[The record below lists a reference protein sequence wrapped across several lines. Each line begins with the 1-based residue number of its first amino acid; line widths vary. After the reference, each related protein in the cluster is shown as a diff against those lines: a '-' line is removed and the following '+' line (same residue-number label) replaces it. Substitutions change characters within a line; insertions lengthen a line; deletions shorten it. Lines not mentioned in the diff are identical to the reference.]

1 MISDYLQ
8 AIFLAFVQGV
18 SEFIPVSSSAH
29 LVIFSEFLNFNGQSL
44 IFDVGL
50 HLGSLIAIIFFF
62 RNDLLKI
69 KNNKKLLKLII
80 IGSLPLIIFGYY
92 FISFG
97 IINILRNIEVIGWST
112 LVFGLL
118 LYYADSFKVAKNL
131 DKDLNTKNIL
141 IIGMMQVLSLMPGVS
156 RSGIIITV
164 GRLLNFNREDSV
176 KISFFLSI
184 PALLGA
190 SIISIKDVT
199 NESFEF
205 NILLLIS
212 ILVSFIF
219 SYLTIK
225 YLLIYV
231 QKFSMKIFVVYR
243 IILSFFIFNPLCFI
257 SSVNSGIK

>member
-69 KNNKKLLKLII
+69 KSNKKLLKLII

-118 LYYADSFKVAKNL
+118 LYYADSFKVTKNL

-243 IILSFFIFNPLCFI
+243 IILSFFIFFI
-257 SSVNSGIK
+257 IYT

>member
-1 MISDYLQ
+1 MISDYLH
-8 AIFLAFVQGV
+8 AFFLAFVQGV
-18 SEFIPVSSSAH
+18 FEFIPVSSSAH
-29 LVIFSEFLNFNGQSL
+29 LVIFSKFLNFNGQSL
-44 IFDVGL
+44 MFDVGL

-62 RNDLLKI
+62 RKDLLKI

-97 IINILRNIEVIGWST
+97 IINILRNIEVIAWSS

-156 RSGIIITV
+156 RSGIIITI

-190 SIISIKDVT
+190 SIISIKDIT
-199 NESFEF
+199 NVSVEF
-205 NILLLIS
+205 NLLVLIS

-243 IILSFFIFNPLCFI
+243 IILSFFIFLI
-257 SSVNSGIK
+257 IYT

>member
-29 LVIFSEFLNFNGQSL
+29 LVIFSDFLNFNSQSL
-44 IFDVGL
+44 MFDVGL

-69 KNNKKLLKLII
+69 KNNKKILKLII

-205 NILLLIS
+205 NMLLLIS

-243 IILSFFIFNPLCFI
+243 IILSFFIFFI
-257 SSVNSGIK
+257 IYT

>member
-118 LYYADSFKVAKNL
+118 LYYADSFKVARNL

-199 NESFEF
+199 NEGLEF

-243 IILSFFIFNPLCFI
+243 IILSFFIFFI
-257 SSVNSGIK
+257 IYT

>member
-50 HLGSLIAIIFFF
+50 HIGSLIAIIFFF

-118 LYYADSFKVAKNL
+118 LYYADSFKVTKNL

-243 IILSFFIFNPLCFI
+243 IILSFFIFFI
-257 SSVNSGIK
+257 IYT

>member
-199 NESFEF
+199 NEGLEF

-243 IILSFFIFNPLCFI
+243 IILSFFIFFI
-257 SSVNSGIK
+257 IYT

>member
-92 FISFG
+92 FTSFG

-205 NILLLIS
+205 NMLLLIS

-243 IILSFFIFNPLCFI
+243 IILSFFIFFI
-257 SSVNSGIK
+257 IYT

>member
-118 LYYADSFKVAKNL
+118 LYYADSFKVARNL
-131 DKDLNTKNIL
+131 DKDLNTKNII

-199 NESFEF
+199 NEGLEF

-243 IILSFFIFNPLCFI
+243 IILSFFIFFI
-257 SSVNSGIK
+257 IYT

>member
-225 YLLIYV
+225 FLLIYV

-243 IILSFFIFNPLCFI
+243 IILSFFIFFI
-257 SSVNSGIK
+257 IYT

>member
-29 LVIFSEFLNFNGQSL
+29 LVIFSEFLDFNGQSL

-243 IILSFFIFNPLCFI
+243 IILSFFIFFI
-257 SSVNSGIK
+257 IYT

>member
-8 AIFLAFVQGV
+8 AIFLAFVQGI

-243 IILSFFIFNPLCFI
+243 IILSFFIFFI
-257 SSVNSGIK
+257 IYT

>member
-118 LYYADSFKVAKNL
+118 LYYADSFKVARNL

-225 YLLIYV
+225 FLLIYV

-243 IILSFFIFNPLCFI
+243 IILSFFIFFI
-257 SSVNSGIK
+257 IYT

>member
-69 KNNKKLLKLII
+69 KSNKKLLKLII

-92 FISFG
+92 LISFG

-118 LYYADSFKVAKNL
+118 LYYADSFKVARNL

-205 NILLLIS
+205 NMLLLIS

-225 YLLIYV
+225 FLLIYV

-243 IILSFFIFNPLCFI
+243 IILSFFIFFI
-257 SSVNSGIK
+257 IYT

>member
-205 NILLLIS
+205 NMLLLIS

-243 IILSFFIFNPLCFI
+243 IILSFFIFFI
-257 SSVNSGIK
+257 IYT

>member
-29 LVIFSEFLNFNGQSL
+29 LVIFSEFLDFNGQSL

-118 LYYADSFKVAKNL
+118 LYYADSFKVARNL

-243 IILSFFIFNPLCFI
+243 IILSFFIFFI
-257 SSVNSGIK
+257 IYT

>member
-69 KNNKKLLKLII
+69 KSNKKLLKLII

-243 IILSFFIFNPLCFI
+243 IILSFFIFFI
-257 SSVNSGIK
+257 IYT

>member
-118 LYYADSFKVAKNL
+118 LYYADSFKVVRNL
-131 DKDLNTKNIL
+131 DKDLNTKNII

-199 NESFEF
+199 NEGLEF

-243 IILSFFIFNPLCFI
+243 IILSFFIFFI
-257 SSVNSGIK
+257 IYT

>member
-1 MISDYLQ
+1 M
-8 AIFLAFVQGV
+8 
-18 SEFIPVSSSAH
+18 
-29 LVIFSEFLNFNGQSL
+29 
-44 IFDVGL
+44 
-50 HLGSLIAIIFFF
+50 
-62 RNDLLKI
+62 
-69 KNNKKLLKLII
+69 
-80 IGSLPLIIFGYY
+80 PLIIFGYY

-205 NILLLIS
+205 NMLLLIS

-243 IILSFFIFNPLCFI
+243 IILSFFIFFI
-257 SSVNSGIK
+257 IYT

>member
-156 RSGIIITV
+156 RSGIIITI

-205 NILLLIS
+205 NMLLLIS

-243 IILSFFIFNPLCFI
+243 IILSFFIFFI
-257 SSVNSGIK
+257 IYT

>member
-243 IILSFFIFNPLCFI
+243 IILSFFIFFI
-257 SSVNSGIK
+257 IYT

>member
-118 LYYADSFKVAKNL
+118 LYYADSFKVARNL

-205 NILLLIS
+205 NMLLLIS

-243 IILSFFIFNPLCFI
+243 IILSFFIFFI
-257 SSVNSGIK
+257 IYT

>member
-1 MISDYLQ
+1 M
-8 AIFLAFVQGV
+8 QGV

-243 IILSFFIFNPLCFI
+243 IILSFFIFFI
-257 SSVNSGIK
+257 IYT

>member
-118 LYYADSFKVAKNL
+118 LYYADSFKVARNL
-131 DKDLNTKNIL
+131 DKDLNTKNII

-199 NESFEF
+199 NEGLEF

-225 YLLIYV
+225 FLLIYV

-243 IILSFFIFNPLCFI
+243 IILSFFIFFI
-257 SSVNSGIK
+257 IYT

>member
-92 FISFG
+92 FTSFG

-190 SIISIKDVT
+190 SIISIKDVA

-243 IILSFFIFNPLCFI
+243 IILSFFIFFI
-257 SSVNSGIK
+257 IYT

>member
-8 AIFLAFVQGV
+8 AFFLAVVQGV

-29 LVIFSEFLNFNGQSL
+29 LVILSEFFDFENQSL
-44 IFDVGL
+44 VFDVGL
-50 HLGSLIAIIFFF
+50 HLGSLIAIILFF

-69 KNNKKLLKLII
+69 KSDKNLLKLII
-80 IGSLPLIIFGYY
+80 IGSLPLIIFGYS
-92 FISFG
+92 FINFG
-97 IINILRNIEVIGWST
+97 VINIFRNIEVIAWSS

-118 LYYADSFKVAKNL
+118 LYYADGFKVSKKF
-131 DKDLNTKNIL
+131 DKDLSIKSIL
-141 IIGMMQVLSLMPGVS
+141 IIGIMQVLSLVPGVS

-164 GRLLNFNREDSV
+164 GRLLNFNREDSI

-190 SIISIKDVT
+190 SILSIKDVAKE
-199 NESFEF
+199 NFEF
-205 NILLLIS
+205 NLLLIIS

-231 QKFSMKIFVVYR
+231 QKFSLKIFVIYR
-243 IILSFFIFNPLCFI
+243 IILSFFIFLI
-257 SSVNSGIK
+257 IYT

>member
-176 KISFFLSI
+176 KISFFFI
-184 PALLGA
+184 Y
-190 SIISIKDVT
+190 T
-199 NESFEF
+199 CSFRCKY
-205 NILLLIS
+205 NINQRC
-212 ILVSFIF
+212 
-219 SYLTIK
+219 Y
-225 YLLIYV
+225 
-231 QKFSMKIFVVYR
+231 
-243 IILSFFIFNPLCFI
+243 
-257 SSVNSGIK
+257 